1 MQMMSLCCE
10 GFGGDLLVIFRM
22 LILSVGFITFPLTV
36 SELLCEDRLAMGR
49 LRLFGGPL
57 HVIVEG

>member
-1 MQMMSLCCE
+1 MQMMFLGCE
-10 GFGGDLLVIFRM
+10 GLGSNLPVIFRRLM
-22 LILSVGFITFPLTV
+22 LSVGFITFPLTV
-36 SELLCEDRLAMGR
+36 SELMCEDVAIGR